1 MAKPT
6 GYLYWRKTGW
16 RARKLE
22 VDGERVRKT
31 FDLKTDNKA
40 AARIK
45 LRRLLEQNA
54 PTETEAVRV
63 ETFREATERIVGE
76 RAIRTNRGAK
86 SVETALVA
94 PSPVPRA
101 SPSLGRDCQVVDL
114 MKENQRAEGT
124 HFFQI

>member
-1 MAKPT
+1 IRVGSVKLASIASGGASVRQRCMSSTGGSPDGQAHRVPVLAKA
-6 GYLYWRKTGW
+6 GW

-86 SVETALVA
+86 
-94 PSPVPRA
+94 
-101 SPSLGRDCQVVDL
+101 
-114 MKENQRAEGT
+114 
-124 HFFQI
+124 